1 MMKTLQANDAF
12 STLCDPKPKLNGKGN
27 HMVRPLSCL
36 GWGDSG
42 SGGQISWDRNSTFSG
57 DQIFDHEVKIVFV
70 HEVELVQ

>member
-42 SGGQISWDRNSTFSG
+42 SGGQIS
-57 DQIFDHEVKIVFV
+57 
-70 HEVELVQ
+70 